1 MKINW
6 HLKFQKKKKKTCKQK
21 YCIMQNSYNVKNKF
35 MLQNNFF
42 NYEFYLL
49 CTKKQAYLI

>member
-6 HLKFQKKKKKTCKQK
+6 HLKFQKKKKHANKNIALCK
-21 YCIMQNSYNVKNKF
+21 IHIKNKF